1 MNDQLTFT
9 LTREQFE
16 AKRKEAKQS
25 GFDLQGDKGTTPSQH
40 GVTLDY
46 DYVEPTLTITI
57 HANVLV
63 RAFAEKSVRA
73 WLAA

>member
-1 MNDQLTFT
+1 MSQPLTFT

-16 AKRKEAKQS
+16 AKRKEAKQE
-25 GFDLQGDKGTTPSQH
+25 GFDLNGDKGTTPPYR

-46 DYVEPTLTITI
+46 DYREPNLVVTI
-57 HANVLV
+57 HANMLV

-73 WLAA
+73 WLAV